1 METKVCVVCNTEK
14 SIDNFYNKY
23 RECKPCN
30 IKRSTRR
37 YIENKDKISNQHK
50 LYYER
55 NRDVLLARSK
65 IYQQNRKSQKQQIK
79 DLNNKT
85 EELTQ
90 VMEPLISKIEEI
102 YNNL

>member
-1 METKVCVVCNTEK
+1 METKVCVICNTEK

-23 RECKPCN
+23 RECKLCN

-37 YIENKDKISNQHK
+37 YFENKDIISNQHK
-50 LYYER
+50 LYYEK

-65 IYQQNRKSQKQQIK
+65 KYQQNRKSHSQEMK
-79 DLNNKT
+79 DLNNKI

-90 VMEPLISKIEEI
+90 AMQTLISK
-102 YNNL
+102 N

>member
-1 METKVCVVCNTEK
+1 MDSKVCVVCNNEK
-14 SIDNFYNKY
+14 SIDDFYNKY

-37 YIENKDKISNQHK
+37 YYENKDKLSDQFK
-50 LYYER
+50 LYYEK

-65 IYQQNRKSQKQQIK
+65 IYQQNRKSHTQQIK
-79 DLNNKT
+79 DLNRKI

-90 VMEPLISKIEEI
+90 AMETLISKIE
-102 YNNL
+102 

>member
-1 METKVCVVCNTEK
+1 METKVCVVCKIEK

-37 YIENKDKISNQHK
+37 YFENKEKLSNQHK
-50 LYYER
+50 LYYEK
-55 NRDVLLARSK
+55 NREMLLARSK
-65 IYQQNRKSQKQQIK
+65 IYQQNRISYTQQIK
-79 DLNNKT
+79 ELNNKI

-90 VMEPLISKIEEI
+90 TVEML
-102 YNNL
+102 NLKNC